1 MVRPIPVQLRQE
13 QLQRPLTLY
22 FNDTYTHAIR
32 SEASNVDLGY
42 KQTNKKK
49 PSGSLDSKSGGSHN
63 SLDTKKDGPTP
74 KKSKIRL
81 FNFMT
86 SSSSKSR
93 NKLQTVQED
102 GV

>member
-42 KQTNKKK
+42 KKTNKKN
-49 PSGSLDSKSGGSHN
+49 PSGSLDSKSLPQS
-63 SLDTKKDGPTP
+63 SMDAKKDGIP
-74 KKSKIRL
+74 KKSRMRL

-86 SSSSKSR
+86 SSSSKNR
-93 NKLQTVQED
+93 NKLQSVQEE

>member
-32 SEASNVDLGY
+32 SEASNVDLGF
-42 KQTNKKK
+42 KQTDKKK
-49 PSGSLDSKSGGSHN
+49 PSNSLDSKSGSHN
-63 SLDTKKDGPTP
+63 SLDTKKDGATP

-86 SSSSKSR
+86 SSLSKSR
-93 NKLQTVQED
+93 NKLQTFQEE